1 MKYVAIDN
9 KDEKELEKYIENLR
23 NNAGLSEE
31 QIQELKSHMNEQV
44 AFCLMNYDKKFDKIF
59 KKVSEINEEAYL
71 NGYGWASL
79 IESYLE
85 NNYPELFED
94 YNSDPEADGYV
105 GYYLGNNEEN
115 WEKIRKV
122 AEIVEDLIENEE
134 KIYEYIE
141 ENGEDIFW
149 DSF

>member
-9 KDEKELEKYIENLR
+9 KDEKELEEYIENLR

-31 QIQELKSHMNEQV
+31 QVQELKNQINEQV
-44 AFCLMNYDKKFDKIF
+44 SFCLMNDGKKFDEIF

-105 GYYLGNNEEN
+105 GYYLGNTEEN

-134 KIYEYIE
+134 KIYKYIE
-141 ENGEDIFW
+141 EKGNDIFW
-149 DSF
+149 E